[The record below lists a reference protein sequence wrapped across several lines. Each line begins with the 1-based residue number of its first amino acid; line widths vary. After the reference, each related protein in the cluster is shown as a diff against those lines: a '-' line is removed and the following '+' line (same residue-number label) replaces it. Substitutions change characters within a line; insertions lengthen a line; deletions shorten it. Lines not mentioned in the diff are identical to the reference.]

1 MTRQI
6 APIARASLL
15 RINTA
20 FIARRQ
26 FICKPSGSQYPSQR
40 RVLFNVSGNYNS
52 PSYIRFHEMDRHTH
66 KRKGRSATAGN
77 PPAHAQR
84 LLLESFGAAVAA
96 ADRAIIVPPHLPAP
110 PRGRTLVVGGGKAA
124 ASMAAAVEAHWPA
137 DAPLS
142 GLVVTR
148 YQHGLPTRRIEV
160 VEASHPLPDGRGETA
175 ALRMLEMAGQLGP
188 DDLLLALISG
198 GGSSL
203 LAAPVEGVSLKELR
217 QVTKALLHAGATIHD
232 INTVRKHLTRLS
244 GGRLAQAAQY
254 AQGLALIISDVVGD
268 DPTHIASGPCA
279 PDPTCCTDALERLA
293 HFGIPLPPGVQH
305 FLDGCVAGQWAD
317 TPKPG
322 ATCFTRKENRV
333 IATAHDSLKAACHV
347 FEQHGIQALV
357 LSERISGD
365 AQAVA
370 RQHAA
375 LAQASIS
382 RKPLALITGGETT
395 VTLSPQHG
403 RGGRNTEYL
412 LALSLAMLDTPA
424 WAIACDTDGIDG
436 SEDNA
441 GAIISPD
448 TLLRARTRGISASE
462 YLAAHD
468 SYGFFSRLG
477 DLVITGPTRTNVN
490 DYRALLIG
498 LD

>member
-1 MTRQI
+1 M
-6 APIARASLL
+6 
-15 RINTA
+15 
-20 FIARRQ
+20 
-26 FICKPSGSQYPSQR
+26 
-40 RVLFNVSGNYNS
+40 
-52 PSYIRFHEMDRHTH
+52 
-66 KRKGRSATAGN
+66 
-77 PPAHAQR
+77 
-84 LLLESFGAAVAA
+84 LESFGAAVAT
-96 ADRAIIVPPHLPAP
+96 ADPAHILPPHLPSP

-160 VEASHPLPDGRGETA
+160 VEASHPLPDGRGEEA
-175 ALRMLEMAGQLGP
+175 AVRMLEMAGKLGP

-203 LAAPVEGVSLKELR
+203 LAAPIDGVSLKELR
-217 QVTKALLHAGATIHD
+217 KVTKALLGAGATIHD

-244 GGRLAQAAQY
+244 GGRLAQAANG

-279 PDPTCCTDALERLA
+279 PDPTTCTDALKRLQRFNIA
-293 HFGIPLPPGVQH
+293 LPDGIQH
-305 FLDGCVAGQWAD
+305 HLKACASSALDD

-322 ATCFTRKENRV
+322 DPCFARMENRI
-333 IATAHDSLKAACHV
+333 IASARGSLTAAARY
-347 FEQHGIQALV
+347 FEQHGIPALV
-357 LSERISGD
+357 LSDSVSGD

-370 RQHAA
+370 KQHAA
-375 LAQASIS
+375 LVHALARRQ
-382 RKPLALITGGETT
+382 PLALISGGETT
-395 VTLSPQHG
+395 VTLRPQHG
-403 RGGRNTEYL
+403 RGGRNAEYL
-412 LALSLAMLDTPA
+412 LALALSLKDTPA

-441 GAIISPD
+441 GAVISPD
-448 TLLRARTRGISASE
+448 TLARARAQGLDAAT
-462 YLAAHD
+462 YLADHD
-468 SYGFFSRLG
+468 SHGFFATLG
-477 DLVITGPTRTNVN
+477 DLVVSGPTRTNVN
-490 DYRALLIG
+490 DYRALLVG

>member
-1 MTRQI
+1 M
-6 APIARASLL
+6 
-15 RINTA
+15 
-20 FIARRQ
+20 
-26 FICKPSGSQYPSQR
+26 
-40 RVLFNVSGNYNS
+40 S
-52 PSYIRFHEMDRHTH
+52 PRE
-66 KRKGRSATAGN
+66 
-77 PPAHAQR
+77 
-84 LLLESFGAAVAA
+84 LLLESFRAAVAA
-96 ADRAIIVPPHLPAP
+96 ADPGRIVPAHLPSR

-160 VEASHPLPDGRGETA
+160 VEASHPLPDGRGEMA
-175 ALRMLEMAGQLGP
+175 SLRMLEMAAGLGP

-217 QVTKALLHAGATIHD
+217 QVTKALLAGGATIHD

-244 GGRLAQAAQY
+244 AGRLAQARNG
-254 AQGLALIISDVVGD
+254 AQGLALIVSDVVGD

-279 PDPTCCTDALERLA
+279 PDPTTCADALDRLE
-293 HFGIPLPPGVQH
+293 HFRIPLPAGVRRH
-305 FLDGCVAGQWAD
+305 LEACAASPLAD

-322 ATCFTRKENRV
+322 DRCFLRMENRV
-333 IATAHDSLKAACHV
+333 IASARGSLAAAGRY
-347 FEQHGIQALV
+347 FEQQGIPAVV
-357 LSERISGD
+357 LSDSVSGD

-375 LAQASIS
+375 LVRAQ
-382 RKPLALITGGETT
+382 RTRQPLALISGGETT
-395 VTLSPQHG
+395 VTLRPQHG
-403 RGGRNTEYL
+403 RGGRNAEYL
-412 LALSLAMLDTPA
+412 LALALALGDAPA

-441 GAIISPD
+441 GAIVSPD
-448 TLLRARTRGISASE
+448 TLVRARARGLDAADF
-462 YLAAHD
+462 LDAHD
-468 SYGFFSRLG
+468 SHGFFSALD
-477 DLVITGPTRTNVN
+477 DLVVTGPTRTNVN
-490 DYRALLIG
+490 DYRALLVW